1 MDILTK
7 LEVNEAFIKV
17 LFGVK
22 KIGIFGSFARGDSG
36 EQSDVDVLV
45 EFEPDRNTVDNFMD
59 LLFYLEDLFGKKVD
73 LITTGGL
80 HQYIRPF
87 VEMEVVWCEA

>member
-7 LEVNEAFIKV
+7 LEANEAFIKV
-17 LFGVK
+17 QFGVK

-45 EFEPDRNTVDNFMD
+45 EFEPDKNTFDNFMN
-59 LLFYLEDLFGKKVD
+59 LLFYLEDQKVD
-73 LITTGGL
+73 LITTRGL

-87 VEMEVVWCEA
+87 VEREVVWCEA

>member
-7 LEVNEAFIKV
+7 LEANEAFIKSK
-17 LFGVK
+17 FGVK

-45 EFEPDRNTVDNFMD
+45 EFEPDKNTFDNFMD

-73 LITTGGL
+73 LITTRGL
-80 HQYIRPF
+80 HQYVRPF
-87 VEMEVVWCEA
+87 VEREVVWCEA

>member
-7 LEVNEAFIKV
+7 LEANEAFIKSK
-17 LFGVK
+17 FGVK

-45 EFEPDRNTVDNFMD
+45 EFEPDKNTFDNFMD

-73 LITTGGL
+73 LITIGGL

-87 VEMEVVWCEA
+87 VEREVVWCEA

>member
-1 MDILTK
+1 MDILTS
-7 LEVNEAFIKV
+7 LEANENFIKV
-17 LFGVK
+17 QFGVK

-36 EQSDVDVLV
+36 KQSDVDVLV
-45 EFEPDRNTVDNFMD
+45 EFETDKNTFDNFMD
-59 LLFYLEDLFGKKVD
+59 LLFYLEDLFGKNVD

-87 VEMEVVWCEA
+87 VEREVVWCEA

>member
-7 LEVNEAFIKV
+7 LEANEAFIKSK
-17 LFGVK
+17 FGVK

-45 EFEPDRNTVDNFMD
+45 EFEPDKNTFDNFMD

-73 LITTGGL
+73 LVTTGGL
-80 HQYIRPF
+80 HRYIRPF
-87 VEMEVVWCEA
+87 VEREVVWCEA

>member
-7 LEVNEAFIKV
+7 LEANEAFIKSK
-17 LFGVK
+17 FGVK

-45 EFEPDRNTVDNFMD
+45 EFEPDKNTFDNFMD

-73 LITTGGL
+73 LITTRGL
-80 HQYIRPF
+80 HRYIRPF
-87 VEMEVVWCEA
+87 VEREVVWCEA

>member
-7 LEVNEAFIKV
+7 LEANETFIKV
-17 LFGVK
+17 QFGVK

-36 EQSDVDVLV
+36 KQSDVDVLV
-45 EFEPDRNTVDNFMD
+45 EFETDKNTFDNFMD

-87 VEMEVVWCEA
+87 VEREVVWCEA

>member
-1 MDILTK
+1 MDILTTLK
-7 LEVNEAFIKV
+7 ANEAFIKV
-17 LFGVK
+17 RSGVK

-45 EFEPDRNTVDNFMD
+45 EFETDRNTFDNFMD
-59 LLFYLEDLFGKKVD
+59 MLFYLEDLFGKKVD
-73 LITTGGL
+73 LITTLGL

-87 VEMEVVWCEA
+87 VEREVVWCEA

>member
-7 LEVNEAFIKV
+7 LKANEAFIKSK
-17 LFGVK
+17 FGVK

-45 EFEPDRNTVDNFMD
+45 EFEPDRNTFDNFMD

-73 LITTGGL
+73 LITTRGL
-80 HQYIRPF
+80 HRYIRPF
-87 VEMEVVWCEA
+87 VEREVVWCEA